1 MEAPA
6 GKRDS
11 RLWPI
16 GIIVALVVVLLV
28 NALFIYLAVSGADEI
43 VPSYATEPR

>member
-16 GIIVALVVVLLV
+16 AIIVALVVVVLV
-28 NALFIYLAVSGADEI
+28 NALFIFLAVSGADDV
-43 VPSYATEPR
+43 VPSYNTEPR